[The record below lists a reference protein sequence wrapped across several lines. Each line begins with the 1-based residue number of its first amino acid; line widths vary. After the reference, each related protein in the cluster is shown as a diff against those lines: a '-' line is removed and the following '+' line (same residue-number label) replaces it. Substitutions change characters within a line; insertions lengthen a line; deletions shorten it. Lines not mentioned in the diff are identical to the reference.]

1 MSRAVPKDRHPLYSL
16 SLPLITVGLVAQGA
30 GWLLRWS
37 FPAVGGLISLLATV
51 MVIVGL
57 SYRAMDKGRSP
68 AWGLCGLLSILGV
81 IVVAMLSN
89 LANRTAH
96 N

>member
-1 MSRAVPKDRHPLYSL
+1 MPHDRHPLYSL
-16 SLPLITVGLVAQGA
+16 SLPLITIGLVAQGV

-37 FPAVGGLISLLATV
+37 FPAVGIVLFALATL

-57 SYRAMDKGRSP
+57 AYRAKDKGRSF
-68 AWGLCGLLSILGV
+68 AWGLCGVLSILGV
-81 IVVAMLSN
+81 AIVAMLANRS
-89 LANRTAH
+89 NRTAH